1 VQIAMSSNRFTQSG
15 HYGSSLDNQHELSHI
30 ESYNEGQ
37 AYENFAFVSILSGI
51 CKDTLTMT
59 RTTQAG
65 QTAAIWARTTTTA
78 TIIRMSALAL
88 QPLVPQL
95 EVMIAERREAGE

>member
-1 VQIAMSSNRFTQSG
+1 
-15 HYGSSLDNQHELSHI
+15 
-30 ESYNEGQ
+30 
-37 AYENFAFVSILSGI
+37 
-51 CKDTLTMT
+51 MT
-59 RTTQAG
+59 RITQAG